1 MSRRY
6 RYPPTKREDDS
17 HQASKRT
24 YVLVKL
30 LKMLSRSVYIYC
42 HFISK
47 NGAIRLKIEDGIDV
61 YRDNLQITIID
72 PHKNL
77 LYKIDILFPSSI
89 RCTPATEST
98 NCVLNSDLLIFQ
110 LHEQCKWNISHMFGL
125 NIFCVWYWWVL
136 YSLKLKITKQGNSI
150 FLYQRSL

>member
-1 MSRRY
+1 MEPFIFICDCTYVHAYCSFTCTDRCILKHGLY
-6 RYPPTKREDDS
+6 NS

-98 NCVLNSDLLIFQ
+98 NCVLNPDLHIFQ

-125 NIFCVWYWWVL
+125 NIFCVWY
-136 YSLKLKITKQGNSI
+136 
-150 FLYQRSL
+150 